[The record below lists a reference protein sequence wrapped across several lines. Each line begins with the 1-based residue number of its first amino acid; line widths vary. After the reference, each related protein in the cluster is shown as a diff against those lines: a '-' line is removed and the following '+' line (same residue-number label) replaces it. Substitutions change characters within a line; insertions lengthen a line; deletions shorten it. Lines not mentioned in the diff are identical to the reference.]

1 MYNYINISRSLNMNL
16 SIFIRISLF
25 NNTYLRYDEA
35 IKVHI
40 LQVTVRDR
48 VFFLDLLQ
56 RGVFS
61 YDLCLSDRRRVI
73 RQKIE
78 SGSKGELFLMISAA
92 CVENLPILGKS
103 PGLPSQRRS
112 EK

>member
-48 VFFLDLLQ
+48 VFF
-56 RGVFS
+56 
-61 YDLCLSDRRRVI
+61 
-73 RQKIE
+73 
-78 SGSKGELFLMISAA
+78 
-92 CVENLPILGKS
+92 
-103 PGLPSQRRS
+103 
-112 EK
+112 

>member
-1 MYNYINISRSLNMNL
+1 MNL

-48 VFFLDLLQ
+48 VFFKICFKEGYFLTI
-56 RGVFS
+56 
-61 YDLCLSDRRRVI
+61 RVC
-73 RQKIE
+73 QTDA
-78 SGSKGELFLMISAA
+78 GSFVK
-92 CVENLPILGKS
+92 
-103 PGLPSQRRS
+103 R
-112 EK
+112 